1 MCHVEYTRTAE
12 KFFGELKGNNAKYIK
27 KIMDKV
33 DYCLGK
39 HLFDYDPRCNKKAI
53 KGSKTGSHRLH
64 IERRFTLIYTIVGE
78 KPDRYAKI
86 HEILTYEKAHQ
97 IYGQL

>member
-39 HLFDYDPRCNKKAI
+39 HLFDY
-53 KGSKTGSHRLH
+53 
-64 IERRFTLIYTIVGE
+64 E
-78 KPDRYAKI
+78 KI